1 MNLNEITE
9 MRDNAPDIGLISTDP
24 TAKRTFKKVP
34 VVDEQGRVVD
44 YKVGRYNPTVLPNKT
59 DVEQCVNYD
68 MTDLSVQAHLNR
80 LQESVN
86 LETSPNVDAM
96 EVATFCKD
104 VKSKI

>member
-1 MNLNEITE
+1 MKLKEICE

-34 VVDEQGRVVD
+34 VLDEFGRIVD
-44 YKVGRYNPTVLPNKT
+44 YKVGRYDPNVLPNKA

-86 LETSPNVDAM
+86 LVTSPNVDAM
-96 EVATFCKD
+96 EVASFCKE